1 MTATITEAVTVP
13 RVNAS
18 QVSTAPSAMR
28 TAIRQLNAPA
38 RSEPARHQLVGA
50 RVIGRPWHG
59 RMSDQDSG
67 HRTRKCML
75 ETWLQRGSH
84 RPRKRRLRPWAGVAA
99 MAASIGGVIY
109 SAAFL
114 GGVVLEL
121 NPELGIRVASAALMV
136 GGLLSTVVLVA
147 VYQRIGG
154 GSMALIGLVF
164 ALMGALGS
172 IVHGGYDL
180 ALALNPPASDPLTEA
195 GLPSPVD
202 PRGLLTFG
210 LAGLGLLILALRARA
225 TGALT
230 VPTATFG
237 IVLGILLIIVYLGRL
252 IILTPT
258 SPLVA
263 VPAGLAGVIVGPF
276 FYFAVGL
283 ELRRR

>member
-1 MTATITEAVTVP
+1 MYAPTMVSD
-13 RVNAS
+13 AS
-18 QVSTAPSAMR
+18 T
-28 TAIRQLNAPA
+28 
-38 RSEPARHQLVGA
+38 H
-50 RVIGRPWHG
+50 
-59 RMSDQDSG
+59 DSFY
-67 HRTRKCML
+67 R
-75 ETWLQRGSH
+75 
-84 RPRKRRLRPWAGVAA
+84 WAGAA
-99 MAASIGGVIY
+99 AIAASIGGVIY

-147 VYQRIGG
+147 IYERVGG
-154 GSMALIGLVF
+154 GTMALIGLAF
-164 ALMGALGS
+164 GLLGALGA

-180 ALALNPPASDPLTEA
+180 ANALNPPTGDPITEA

-210 LAGLGLLILALRARA
+210 MAGLGVLILALRARQ
-225 TGALT
+225 TGTLSMP
-230 VPTATFG
+230 VATFG
-237 IVLGILLIIVYLGRL
+237 IALGVLLILTYLARL

-263 VPAGLAGVIVGPF
+263 VPAALAGVLVGPF
-276 FYFAVGL
+276 FYFALGL